1 MDRKM
6 LVLYFIFSTRS
17 PQFFD
22 DQNTSSRS
30 LSYCLKKQILKHNHG
45 MSNNCIYSNNTR
57 AHRATAGRRKL
68 GGHGLKDEM
77 ARDGARRKENNKK

>member
-1 MDRKM
+1 
-6 LVLYFIFSTRS
+6 
-17 PQFFD
+17 
-22 DQNTSSRS
+22 
-30 LSYCLKKQILKHNHG
+30 